1 MRGMIEVTLVR
12 GGEESLSEVALRR
25 RGRVS
30 FIPSEFSIRRNARVA
45 TRFLLGGH
53 ICYTCIELIAAH
65 FTCLRLVVRW

>member
-1 MRGMIEVTLVR
+1 MCGMIEVTLVW

-30 FIPSEFSIRRNARVA
+30 FIPSEFSIRQTCAA

-53 ICYTCIELIAAH
+53 ICYTSMELIAAR
-65 FTCLRLVVRW
+65 FTCLQLVVRR

>member
-12 GGEESLSEVALRR
+12 AGEESLSEVALRR

-30 FIPSEFSIRRNARVA
+30 FIPSFRSGETRVA

-53 ICYTCIELIAAH
+53 ICYTSMELIAVRFA
-65 FTCLRLVVRW
+65 CLRLVVRR